1 MEKKRGMV
9 SFLEQRMIKKKRLC
23 LDGRRWG
30 EMGWSDQMPFVSIH
44 IYVYQKKFGKLVS
57 HISKNT
63 FDNLLKKETK
73 ERM

>member
-1 MEKKRGMV
+1 MDGDGERG
-9 SFLEQRMIKKKRLC
+9 
-23 LDGRRWG
+23 DGG
-30 EMGWSDQMPFVSIH
+30 DQIPFVSIH

-63 FDNLLKKETK
+63 FDNLYKKETK